1 MHHWVRTLKMITAI
15 TPLKAVYI
23 IILITQKKKKHQLS
37 FHVCRVMFTAALHF
51 RTLFLCPR
59 FLQLH
64 GFYWQG
70 WRKHTKTFL
79 SGGLPW
85 LTDPTTHSAGNNF
98 LALLCGLKTMQK
110 NPTKS
115 AAITLVIVSTW
126 MLKTA
131 IPNFMH
137 WSEICN
143 LDILQI
149 TWKDAMLC
157 NNLQEQPV
165 RFKQGVSV
173 HRCHKHSAT
182 AQPTPALI
190 SAYF

>member
-1 MHHWVRTLKMITAI
+1 MHLCA
-15 TPLKAVYI
+15 PLGTHAKDDYSYYTTKSCVYHY
-23 IILITQKKKKHQLS
+23 TNYPEKKKHQLS

-79 SGGLPW
+79 SGGLLW

-110 NPTKS
+110 K
-115 AAITLVIVSTW
+115 
-126 MLKTA
+126 
-131 IPNFMH
+131 PNKI
-137 WSEICN
+137 SCN
-143 LDILQI
+143 YTGDSFHL
-149 TWKDAMLC
+149 
-157 NNLQEQPV
+157 N
-165 RFKQGVSV
+165 
-173 HRCHKHSAT
+173 
-182 AQPTPALI
+182 AQNSYSKLHALE
-190 SAYF
+190 